1 MFSALATL
9 APTGGLP
16 PAANAFLAQAAAQAN
31 GQMTPNNRNR
41 VEISVDL
48 VTAAKDEL
56 SFLAEVNKYCNLYKG
71 PAVKN
76 AIRCV
81 NKRNFYFIGART

>member
-1 MFSALATL
+1 
-9 APTGGLP
+9 
-16 PAANAFLAQAAAQAN
+16 
-31 GQMTPNNRNR
+31 MTPNNRNR

-48 VTAAKDEL
+48 VAAAKDEL

-76 AIRCV
+76 AIRWVIRYKIQLRVTSFEPSDESCV
-81 NKRNFYFIGART
+81 